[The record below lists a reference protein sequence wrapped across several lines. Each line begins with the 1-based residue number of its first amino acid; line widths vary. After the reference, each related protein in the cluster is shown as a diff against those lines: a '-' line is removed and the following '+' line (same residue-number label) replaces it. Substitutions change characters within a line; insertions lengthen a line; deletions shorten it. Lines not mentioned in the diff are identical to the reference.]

1 MKKVFIIA
9 CSAAMLSF
17 CSLAQAQDYDSS
29 SAQYNNDG
37 QTEAETEQ
45 ELEEARDDMQD
56 AWEGSTTETE
66 DDVNK
71 TKEDINEGVDEARDE
86 GSQAGRTAAAQIKDE
101 KLESKVG
108 PNGEPIFINEHAEYY
123 YINDDG
129 QKVKLEKSEL
139 KEKSE

>member
-1 MKKVFIIA
+1 MKKIFIIA

-29 SAQYNNDG
+29 SAQYNNEG

-66 DDVNK
+66 NDANRV
-71 TKEDINEGVDEARDE
+71 KEDINEGVDEAGDE
-86 GSQAGRTAAAQIKDE
+86 GSQVGRTAAAQIKDE
-101 KLESKVG
+101 RLESKEG

-129 QKVKLEKSEL
+129 QKVKVEKSEL
-139 KEKSE
+139 KDKAE